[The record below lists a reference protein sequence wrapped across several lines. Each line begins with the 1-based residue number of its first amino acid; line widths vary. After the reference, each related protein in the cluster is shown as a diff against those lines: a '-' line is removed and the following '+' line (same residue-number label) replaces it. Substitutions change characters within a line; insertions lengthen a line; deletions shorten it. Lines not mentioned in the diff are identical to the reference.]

1 MAPGPHST
9 MSAPDAVAH
18 GRLPGV
24 SNMKSTVSSYMRSEG
39 TIAVAMGIMSLGTFG
54 FQIAA
59 TRMLGPSHYGGLG
72 SLMNVLLVVGVVQLG
87 LQATAARR
95 IASDPEH
102 VEQIER
108 VLLKVT
114 NVAAIAF
121 GAVLLIASPLVN
133 WALKLGDVR
142 VTILVALCAVP
153 MTITGGQAG
162 VLQGERRWMPL
173 ALQYMAGG
181 IPRLVIGVAFMAWRP
196 TELAGMIG
204 VTIATFM
211 PMLVGAYALRHER
224 PSGHE
229 SDLHKG
235 VQVAWEAVHNS
246 QALLAFVALS
256 NVDLAVIARHVLD
269 AHHTGLYAAGLIV
282 TKVVLFLPQFVVV
295 TAFPTMSTPHE
306 RRNALVRSLTLMA
319 VVGAVSTLGSYVLS
333 GLALVFIGGHQYSEV
348 QGELWIF
355 AILGTLLAM
364 LQLLVYS
371 VLARQGRWPVLLIWV
386 ALIALVAIG
395 RLQSTLESLLWTVV
409 AVDSVLLVILLG
421 LAFKALGRPVPATE
435 VEPAVVL

>member
-1 MAPGPHST
+1 V
-9 MSAPDAVAH
+9 PDLTAK
-18 GRLPGV
+18 V
-24 SNMKSTVSSYMRSEG
+24 SRSLRSEG
-39 TIAVAMGIMSLGTFG
+39 IIAVAMGIMSLGTFG

-59 TRMLGPSHYGGLG
+59 TRLLGPGHYGALG
-72 SLMNVLLVVGVVQLG
+72 SLMNVLLVVSVAQLG
-87 LQATAARR
+87 IQATAARR
-95 IASDPEH
+95 IASDPQH
-102 VEQIER
+102 VQQIER
-108 VLLKVT
+108 VVLKFT
-114 NVAAIAF
+114 NMAALAF
-121 GAVLLIASPLVN
+121 GLLLIVASPFVN

-142 VTILVALCAVP
+142 VTIMVGICAIP
-153 MTITGGQAG
+153 MTVIGGQAG
-162 VLQGERRWMPL
+162 VLQGERRWWPL
-173 ALQYMAGG
+173 AVQYIAGG
-181 IPRLVIGVAFMAWRP
+181 VPRLLIGVALMAWRP
-196 TELAGMIG
+196 TEFWGMVG
-204 VTIATFM
+204 VTISTFI
-211 PMLVGAYALRHER
+211 PMFVGWYALRHER
-224 PSGHE
+224 PKGRQ
-229 SDLHKG
+229 SDLHTG
-235 VQVAWEAVHNS
+235 VLIARESVHNS

-306 RRNALVRSLTLMA
+306 RRQALVRSLTLMSI
-319 VVGAVSTLGSYVLS
+319 VGAVSTLGSYVLS
-333 GLALVFIGGHQYSEV
+333 GLALVFIGGHQYREV

-409 AVDSVLLVILLG
+409 AVDTALFVVLLA
-421 LAFKALGRPVPATE
+421 LAFQSLGRPVPVAE
-435 VEPAVVL
+435 AEPLAA